1 MKATELRAKT
11 LDELRDELAAVRRE
25 QFNLR
30 MQQAVSQEGKTHLVR
45 EARRN
50 VARIKTV
57 IAEKERGQS

>member
-1 MKATELRAKT
+1 MKATELRDKSV
-11 LDELRDELAAVRRE
+11 DELREELVAVKRE

-30 MQQAVSQEGKTHLVR
+30 MQHATGQESKTHLAR

-57 IAEKERGQS
+57 IAEKERA

>member
-1 MKATELRAKT
+1 MKATELREKSV
-11 LDELRDELAAVRRE
+11 DELRDELVAVKRE

-30 MQQAVSQEGKTHLVR
+30 MQHATGQEVKTHLTR

-57 IAEKERGQS
+57 IAEKERA

>member
-1 MKATELRAKT
+1 MRATELRDKSV
-11 LDELRDELAAVRRE
+11 DELRDELLAVKRE

-30 MQQAVSQEGKTHLVR
+30 MQHATGQEAKSHLIR

-57 IAEKERGQS
+57 IAEKERA

>member
-1 MKATELRAKT
+1 MKTTDLREKSVEDLRHELV
-11 LDELRDELAAVRRE
+11 AVKRE

-30 MQQAVSQEGKTHLVR
+30 MQHATGQDVKTHLAR

-57 IAEKERGQS
+57 IAEKERA